1 MAGDFAISKKLM
13 LVLMGGVLAASFLGI
28 FAGTSFT
35 EWNSTRKRDA
45 RMKEKMLLKAGQ
57 SFPHGSF
64 IDMEGKSFNLEKALE
79 GKKTFLIFFTTEC
92 PHCTD
97 ALQKWVE
104 YYPNRDSEYEVAAI
118 SYEPVDKLRRYKE
131 ERNLSIPVFND
142 SIGKFTGN
150 YKIEVYPT
158 IIGVNEHRE
167 IAFVE
172 IGNNPKKSVGDYL
185 RGL

>member
-1 MAGDFAISKKLM
+1 MNGNLQLTKRTLLF
-13 LVLMGGVLAASFLGI
+13 LMGGVLVAAFLGI

-35 EWNSTRKRDA
+35 EWNSVRKRDA
-45 RMKEKMLLKAGQ
+45 KLKGHMLLRTGQ
-57 SFPHGSF
+57 PFPSGSF
-64 IDMEGKSFNLEKALE
+64 LDMEGMPYNLGKALE
-79 GKKTFLIFFTTEC
+79 GKTTFLIFFTTEC

-104 YYPNRDSEYEVAAI
+104 YYPKRNSEYEVAAI

-131 ERNLSIPVFND
+131 EKNLGIPILND
-142 SIGKFTGN
+142 SIGKFTGD

-158 IIGVNEHRE
+158 IIGVDERRE
-167 IAFVE
+167 IAFIE
-172 IGNNPKKSVGDYL
+172 IGNNPKKSVEDYL